1 MDGSEPVAAHALEVA
16 EEPQSTAKPSHELVS
31 VHLCSC
37 QSMSTCSDWHFS
49 IILRNGPQTCSSHCC
64 MQTLPITRVKRI
76 IKQDGEV
83 KAVSTDA
90 NYAIAK
96 AAVSLPACAVLCSHA
111 IHRREAHEHTV
122 KLMLYFQEMLLDEL
136 VQGAADRTVDG
147 GRNLLSYADVG
158 ADPLRWKSTQLPYL
172 LLNANALHVMVT

>member
-1 MDGSEPVAAHALEVA
+1 MDGSEPAAAHALDIA
-16 EEPQSTAKPSHELVS
+16 EEPQSTAKPSYELVS
-31 VHLCSC
+31 LHCCPRQNLSPKMVFLAS
-37 QSMSTCSDWHFS
+37 SRTAVLRPPAASTAAP
-49 IILRNGPQTCSSHCC
+49 LC

-83 KAVSTDA
+83 KAISTDA

-96 AAVSLPACAVLCSHA
+96 AAVSSHPCAVLLLQMMFSS
-111 IHRREAHEHTV
+111 V
-122 KLMLYFQEMLLDEL
+122 LLMGGLMILIMDPQEMLLDEL

-158 ADPLRWKSTQLPYL
+158 AELLRRKSTHLSW
-172 LLNANALHVMVT
+172 V